1 MRFIE
6 RLAVTLVLTTVL
18 SACSPA
24 APAALPTEIP
34 SVASATGAA
43 PPTLEPAQTQPAPGY
58 EDSYGL
64 GDEGPSATS
73 PATQAPL
80 TLDAAETSLGL
91 ILVDAEGFALYILT
105 SDTPNASSCTG
116 GCAQTWPPL
125 LVGAE
130 VVSSEALDAELV
142 GTLDRGGGEIQ
153 ATYSGWPLY
162 RFGGDDAPGDVTG
175 QGRGG
180 VWFVLRPSGEVVR

>member
-1 MRFIE
+1 MGFLDRM
-6 RLAVTLVLTTVL
+6 AVTVILTTVL

-24 APAALPTEIP
+24 APAATSTEVPRIP
-34 SVASATGAA
+34 SATGAA
-43 PPTLEPAQTQPAPGY
+43 PPTVESEQTQPASGY

-73 PATQAPL
+73 PATEAPL

-91 ILVDAEGFALYILT
+91 ILVDSEGFALYILT
-105 SDTPNASSCTG
+105 SDTPNSSSCSG
-116 GCAQTWPPL
+116 GCAQNWPPV
-125 LVGAE
+125 LVVGEVIPGA
-130 VVSSEALDAELV
+130 ALDPVLI
-142 GTLDRGGGEIQ
+142 GMLDRGGGVIQ
-153 ATYSGWPLY
+153 VTYAGWPLY
-162 RFGGDDAPGDVTG
+162 RFAGDDAPGEVTG